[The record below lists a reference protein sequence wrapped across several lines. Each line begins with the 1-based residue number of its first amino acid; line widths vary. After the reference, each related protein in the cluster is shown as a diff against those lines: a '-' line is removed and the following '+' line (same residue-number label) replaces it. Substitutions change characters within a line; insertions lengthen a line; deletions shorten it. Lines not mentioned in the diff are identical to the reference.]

1 MRGHGIAAFYYYALS
16 RYTPAGSDVHLVNDL
31 SQGLAVRSDVPIVQ
45 ILHHL
50 PSSELEKSPMSTRS
64 RFAIKLLATLEK
76 RALKRAQA
84 IICQSRAT
92 MERAVSRHPEQE
104 AKVRII
110 PNGVDVHRFA
120 PANGRTEAAD
130 SETPL
135 IACVA
140 RGLEARKGIGCL
152 IEAFAAAQRVSD
164 AELVIIGKDSQG
176 LRGQILAQA
185 SALGVADAIT
195 LIDSV
200 SQRDLVALYQRATMT
215 VVPSLLE
222 GFSRPALESMA
233 CGTPVIGAAVGAI
246 PELLD
251 ENSGVVVPPGDAQA
265 LAAAIIDLLQDTK
278 RVTRLG
284 LAARERV
291 VACFSWDSVAQRV
304 LSVCE
309 QAVSA

>member
-1 MRGHGIAAFYYYALS
+1 
-16 RYTPAGSDVHLVNDL
+16 VHLVNDL
-31 SQGLAVRSDVPIVQ
+31 SQGIAVRSYAPIVQ

-50 PSSELEKSPMSTRS
+50 PSSELEQSPMGARL
-64 RFAIKLLATLEK
+64 RVANRLLAALEK
-76 RALKRAQA
+76 RTLKRAQA
-84 IICQSRAT
+84 IICQSKDT
-92 MERAVSRHPEQE
+92 MQRAVGRFPEQA
-104 AKVRII
+104 AKVRVI

-120 PANGRTEAAD
+120 PNGRTEAVD

-140 RGLEARKGIGCL
+140 RGLEARKGINCL
-152 IEAFAAAQRVSD
+152 IEAFAAAQHVCH
-164 AELVIIGKDSQG
+164 AKLVIIGKDSQG
-176 LRGQILAQA
+176 LRGQILAHA
-185 SALGVADAIT
+185 RALGVADVIT

-200 SQRDLVALYQRATMT
+200 PERDLIALYQRATMT

-233 CGTPVIGAAVGAI
+233 CGTPVIGTTVGSI

-251 ENSGVVVPPGDAQA
+251 ENSGVLVPPGDAQA
-265 LAAAIIDLLQDTK
+265 LAAAIIDLLQNTK

-284 LAARERV
+284 LAARERAV
-291 VACFSWDSVAQRV
+291 EHFSWDSVAQRV

-309 QAVSA
+309 QVASA